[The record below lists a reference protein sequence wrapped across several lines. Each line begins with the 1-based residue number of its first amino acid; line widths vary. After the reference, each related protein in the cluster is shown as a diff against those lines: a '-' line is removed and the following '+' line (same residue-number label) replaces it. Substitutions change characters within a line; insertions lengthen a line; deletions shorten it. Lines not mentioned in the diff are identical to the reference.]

1 MAEVAGAAAADGRR
15 GRGALDD
22 RAHAGRLRAERRF
35 QQRRGQHLP
44 QALGGARPRPRRT
57 WSARSTARSAQ
68 IAAVRGNA
76 AVRNSLS
83 RGRGQPVNF
92 VIAGATYADLARAR
106 DRIIAAAADNPGIVN
121 LDSDYKET
129 KPQLRIEV
137 DTARAGD
144 LGVSVADV
152 SKRCRPC
159 SARAGSPPMSTA
171 ARNIGSSS
179 RPRRARAPPQ
189 DESRLDLRAQ
199 PHRHAGAALQPR
211 PRPRH
216 GRRARSRPLQ
226 QAARDHALRPASRPA
241 IRSARR

>member
-1 MAEVAGAAAADGRR
+1 M
-15 GRGALDD
+15 
-22 RAHAGRLRAERRF
+22 
-35 QQRRGQHLP
+35 
-44 QALGGARPRPRRT
+44 
-57 WSARSTARSAQ
+57 
-68 IAAVRGNA
+68 RGNA

-129 KPQLRIEV
+129 KPQMRVEV

-152 SKRCRPC
+152 SNALQTLLGSRRV
-159 SARAGSPPMSTA
+159 STYVDRGEEYRVVVQAEEAARATEA
-171 ARNIGSSS
+171 DLAQIYVRS
-179 RPRRARAPPQ
+179 RTGTLVP
-189 DESRLDLRAQ
+189 LV
-199 PHRHAGAALQPR
+199 QPR
-211 PRPRH
+211 PRAATRPARATSAATTSC
-216 GRRARSRPLQ
+216 ARSRC
-226 QAARDHALRPASRPA
+226 RPASRPA